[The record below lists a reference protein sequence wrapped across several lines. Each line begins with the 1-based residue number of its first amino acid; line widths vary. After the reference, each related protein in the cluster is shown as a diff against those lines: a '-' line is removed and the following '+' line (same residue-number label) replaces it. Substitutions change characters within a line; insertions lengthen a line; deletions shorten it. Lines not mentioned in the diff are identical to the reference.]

1 MDEAWRDF
9 LVSGRVTDYLK
20 CKEKEDRGESR
31 WERSDGAECSGDRN
45 GLKCNADW
53 RV

>member
-9 LVSGRVTDYLK
+9 LISGKVVDYLK
-20 CKEKEDRGESR
+20 CKGIEDVEDSVEKSDGTEY
-31 WERSDGAECSGDRN
+31 RSDRD

-53 RV
+53 RL